1 MAHAAVAS
9 RAAKENQGFRHLS
22 DSQQMKIK
30 IYALNIMRIR
40 EAKDELLQWH
50 LPHRLSA
57 VNYHLF
63 HLLLSL
69 IVQGEH

>member
-1 MAHAAVAS
+1 MQL
-9 RAAKENQGFRHLS
+9 K
-22 DSQQMKIK
+22 
-30 IYALNIMRIR
+30 IMRIR

>member
-9 RAAKENQGFRHLS
+9 RAAKEKQGFRHLS
-22 DSQQMKIK
+22 DSQQMKR
-30 IYALNIMRIR
+30 YMQLNIVRIR
-40 EAKDELLQWH
+40 EVKDELLQWH

-69 IVQGEH
+69 IVQGEY